1 MSRTKTLRSP
11 AQVQLQKLLKEAR
24 VQAGLSQFKVAEG
37 MGWRQA
43 DISKVEAGERRL
55 DVVEF
60 VRIARVVGFD
70 PAKMIQM
77 VDEVLD

>member
-1 MSRTKTLRSP
+1 MSRIKTLRSP
-11 AQVQLQKLLKEAR
+11 AQMELQKLLKAAR
-24 VQAGLSQFKVAEG
+24 VQAGLSQLSVAEG

-60 VRIARVVGFD
+60 VRMARVVGFNPD
-70 PAKMIQM
+70 KILRMI
-77 VDEVLD
+77 DAVLD

>member
-24 VQAGLSQFKVAEG
+24 VQAGLSQLMVAHG

-60 VRIARVVGFD
+60 VRMARVIGFD
-70 PAKMIQM
+70 PVNTIKS
-77 VDEVLD
+77 VDKALD